1 MQIGSLCLNP
11 CGYLSPMTAL
21 ARRVAVR
28 DHQVFFFTQTEKGIR
43 KPFGA
48 FERCLGSCERGETL
62 ELPSETV

>member
-1 MQIGSLCLNP
+1 
-11 CGYLSPMTAL
+11 MTAL
-21 ARRVAVR
+21 ARRVAIR
-28 DHQVFFFTQTEKGIR
+28 DQQVFFFTQAQKGIR